1 MSEMVSGGQD
11 ASRQADPRPAAG
23 ARVARRRGRGRWA
36 AAGAVV
42 AMLAAG
48 GMAAWLAGVFGPDG
62 SPVAAGGGAPPP
74 ATQAVT
80 RQDLSASAPVT
91 ATLGY
96 AGSYTVTGRGGGTLT
111 WLPSAGQ
118 VIGQGQA
125 LYRVDNGSP
134 VVLLYGSV
142 PDWRPMSAG
151 DTGADVSQLNH
162 DLVRLGYANSA
173 DVSALG
179 WDYYSWETRYGVQ
192 QLEEHL
198 GVSSPPGSLG
208 LGQVVFEPGALRISQ
223 VTGSLGGQ
231 AGGTVLDAT
240 STRHVVTIS
249 LDASQQT
256 QVKAGDK
263 VTVTLPDGTTTPGTV
278 SWVGRVAISSGG
290 NGSTGRATIPVTV
303 TLTHPAVAGSLDQAP
318 VTVNI
323 TTGSVKHALAV
334 PVGALLA
341 QAKGEGEAGGGY
353 AVEVIGAGN
362 TRHLVP
368 VQAGPVFDD
377 ADGLVQVTG
386 ALTPGQRV
394 VVPAT

>member
-1 MSEMVSGGQD
+1 M
-11 ASRQADPRPAAG
+11 
-23 ARVARRRGRGRWA
+23 
-36 AAGAVV
+36 
-42 AMLAAG
+42 
-48 GMAAWLAGVFGPDG
+48 
-62 SPVAAGGGAPPP
+62 PVAAM
-74 ATQAVT
+74 
-80 RQDLSASAPVT
+80 
-91 ATLGY
+91 LGY
-96 AGSYTVTGRGGGTLT
+96 AGSYPVTGRDGGTLT
-111 WLPSAGQ
+111 WLPPAGQ

-142 PDWRPMSAG
+142 PDWRPMATG

-179 WDYYSWETRYGVQ
+179 WDYYSWETGYGAQ
-192 QLEEHL
+192 RMEEHL
-198 GVSSPPGSLG
+198 GVSSPPGSVT
-208 LGQVVFEPGALRISQ
+208 LGQVMFEPGALRVSQ

-231 AGGTVLDAT
+231 AGGPVLDAT

-249 LDASQQT
+249 LDAAQQAEVT
-256 QVKAGDK
+256 AGDK
-263 VTVTLPDGTTTPGTV
+263 VTVTLPDGTATPGVV
-278 SWVGRVAISSGG
+278 SWVGKVAASSGGSGG
-290 NGSTGRATIPVTV
+290 NGGNGVATIPVTV
-303 TLTHPAVAGSLDQAP
+303 TLDHPAVAGTLDQAP

-323 TTGSVKHALAV
+323 TTSSVRNALTV

-341 QAKGEGEAGGGY
+341 QSPGGY
-353 AVEVIGAGN
+353 AVEVVGAAN

-368 VQAGPVFDD
+368 VLAGPVFDD

-386 ALTPGQRV
+386 ALTPGERV

>member
-1 MSEMVSGGQD
+1 MSETFFRDRD
-11 ASRQADPRPAAG
+11 ARQADTRAGLTPRS
-23 ARVARRRGRGRWA
+23 GRGRRA
-36 AAGAVV
+36 AAGAAAVMV
-42 AMLAAG
+42 AVG
-48 GMAAWLAGVFGPDG
+48 SVAAWRAGVFGPEG
-62 SPVAAGGGAPPP
+62 SPVTATEGTPPA

-80 RQDLSASAPVT
+80 RQDLSATTPVT

-96 AGSYTVTGRGGGTLT
+96 AGSYAVTGRGSGTLT

-118 VIGQGQA
+118 RISEGQA

-142 PDWRPMSAG
+142 PDWRPMSTG
-151 DTGADVSQLNH
+151 DAGADVSQLNH
-162 DLVRLGYANSA
+162 DLVRLGYADRA
-173 DVSALG
+173 DIGALG
-179 WDYYSWETRYGVQ
+179 WDYYSWETSFGVQ
-192 QLEEHL
+192 RLEEHL
-198 GVSSPPGSLG
+198 GVSSPPGWLMLG
-208 LGQVVFEPGALRISQ
+208 SVVFEPGALRVGQ

-231 AGGTVLDAT
+231 AGGPVLEGT

-249 LDASQQT
+249 LDASRQAE
-256 QVKAGDK
+256 VNAGDK
-263 VTVTLPDGTTTPGTV
+263 VTVTLPNGTTTPGTV
-278 SWVGRVAISSGG
+278 SWVGSVATTSSGSGG
-290 NGSTGRATIPVTV
+290 NGGGGTSAIPVQV
-303 TLTHPAVAGSLDQAP
+303 TLTHPVDAGTLDQAP

-323 TTGSVKHALAV
+323 TTAGVQNALTV

-341 QAKGEGEAGGGY
+341 QAPGGY
-353 AVEVIGAGN
+353 AVEVAGPDD

-368 VQAGPVFDD
+368 VQVGPIFDD

>member
-1 MSEMVSGGQD
+1 MSETVSGGRD
-11 ASRQADPRPAAG
+11 ASRRAVPRFA
-23 ARVARRRGRGRWA
+23 V
-36 AAGAVV
+36 GAVV
-42 AMLAAG
+42 AVLAAG
-48 GMAAWLAGVFGPDG
+48 GLAAWRAGVFGPDG
-62 SPVAAGGGAPPP
+62 PPGAAGAPAP

-80 RQDLSASAPVT
+80 RRDLSATTPVT

-96 AGSYTVTGRGGGTLT
+96 AGTYTVTGSGGGTLT

-125 LYRVDNGSP
+125 LYRVDNDSP
-134 VVLLYGSV
+134 VALLYGSV

-162 DLVRLGYANSA
+162 DLVRLGYADST

-179 WDYYSWETRYGVQ
+179 WDYYSWETEYGVQ
-192 QLEEHL
+192 QMEEHL

-208 LGQVVFEPGALRISQ
+208 LGQAVFEPGALRISQ

-231 AGGTVLDAT
+231 ADGPVLDAT
-240 STRHVVTIS
+240 STRHVVTVS

-256 QVKAGDK
+256 EVQAGDK

-278 SWVGRVAISSGG
+278 SRVGRVATSSGGSGG
-290 NGSTGRATIPVTV
+290 NGGNGGTATIPVTV
-303 TLTHPAVAGSLDQAP
+303 TLSHPAVAGFLDQAP
-318 VTVNI
+318 VTVDI
-323 TTGSVKHALAV
+323 TTGNVKNALAV
-334 PVGALLA
+334 PVEALLA
-341 QAKGEGEAGGGY
+341 QSSGGY
-353 AVEVIGAGN
+353 AVEVVGAGN

-368 VQAGPVFDD
+368 VQVGPVFDD
-377 ADGLVQVTG
+377 ANGLVQVTG